1 LSNVE
6 YRKLQETKGGSYLI
20 SLPKGWV
27 NRMGLKGGATVALI
41 EESDGTIVIKTSGME
56 EVERPNVAVVELDDI
71 VGREILGK
79 YLMGA
84 DIIHIRAPR
93 RITLDQREK
102 IKNTLTVLVGTE
114 IIEEKPNEIIVQC
127 LLSPLA
133 IPIKTLLRRAHILA
147 LQMHVDA
154 ITAFKDRDEDLA
166 RSVVK
171 RDDDLNRLYFLI
183 VRQLRSIVQNPR
195 LSEKAGIS
203 LVECLDYRLVARALE
218 SNGDQAVTI
227 AKSAIAL
234 KPYELPLEVVEGIVR
249 LSELVRK
256 MQDETIISLFKMDT
270 KYAENYVKKELGDKA
285 HALLEQL
292 NQMILE
298 QPSNIALY
306 LNEIANSLRRIKEN
320 CIDIADLIVKP

>member
-1 LSNVE
+1 
-6 YRKLQETKGGSYLI
+6 
-20 SLPKGWV
+20 
-27 NRMGLKGGATVALI
+27 MGLKGGATVALM
-41 EESDGTIVIKTSGME
+41 EESDGTIIIRSGGIE
-56 EVERPNVAVVELDDI
+56 DVEKLNIAVVELDEN

-79 YLMGA
+79 YLIGA
-84 DIIHIRAPR
+84 DIIHIKASK

-102 IKNTLTVLVGTE
+102 IKNTLTALVGTE

-133 IPIKTLLRRAHILA
+133 IPIKTLLRRAHILS
-147 LQMHVDA
+147 LQMHIDA
-154 ITAFKDRDEDLA
+154 ITAFRDKDEDLA
-166 RSVVK
+166 KSVVR

-234 KPYELPLEVVEGIVR
+234 RPYDPPPDIVEGLMS
-249 LSELVRK
+249 LSELIRK
-256 MQDETIISLFKMDT
+256 IQDEALTALFKLDT
-270 KYAENYVKKELGDKA
+270 KHAENCVKRELGSKV
-285 HALLEQL
+285 HSLMEQL
-292 NQMILE
+292 NQRILE
-298 QPSNIALY
+298 LPSTMAFY
-306 LNEIANSLRRIKEN
+306 LNEIANSLRRVKEN
-320 CIDIADLIVKP
+320 CIDIADLVVKP